1 MNIKNRLTKLEQ
13 NNLNKPPCFCGKT
26 FIDVWHGKPGS
37 SGLMYCADCK
47 DEYEMW
53 AKLAIDAATS
63 ENLTDIGTEKYND
76 SN

>member
-1 MNIKNRLTKLEQ
+1 MNILHRLKKLEQ

-26 FIDVWHGKPGS
+26 FIDVWHGEPGF
-37 SGLMYCADCK
+37 SGLTYCPNCK

-53 AKLAIDAATS
+53 AKLAIDAATPA
-63 ENLTDIGTEKYND
+63 NLTDIGTEKYND